1 MSARRGVVDQ
11 QMGVD
16 LPGDAVGGLGAQHR
30 SLRASSECTMVIALS
45 PACARPGASQV
56 DVGVEQLAQAQPD
69 REGGRQQQPSVG
81 HESLVVKGHSEFVG
95 L

>member
-1 MSARRGVVDQ
+1 MSARWGVVDQ

-16 LPGDAVGGLGAQHR
+16 LLGDAVGGLGAQHR
-30 SLRASSECTMVIALS
+30 SLRASSECTMVIPLS

-56 DVGVEQLAQAQPD
+56 DIGVEQLAQAQPD
-69 REGGRQQQPSVG
+69 REGGRQQPSVG